1 MPIHMHFKKG
11 RRESARFR
19 YYFKGSN
26 PPSPLFSP
34 PSPLPCMAAAKE
46 GQECS
51 RAGLTPREERD
62 SSFPKKRRAAEEE
75 KDG

>member
-1 MPIHMHFKKG
+1 MAALGITIRG
-11 RRESARFR
+11 QT
-19 YYFKGSN
+19 
-26 PPSPLFSP
+26 PLLLFFHP
-34 PSPLPCMAAAKE
+34 LPLPCMAAAKE

-51 RAGLTPREERD
+51 RDGLTPREERD